1 MMRWPT
7 RQDILAHPRLAGWRQ
22 RLAEPRLW
30 HVNRHSIPPA
40 IFVGI
45 CSALI
50 PGPFQMLAAA
60 WVALRWRLHLPT
72 ALGLTL
78 LSNPLTILPIY
89 WAGYRFGCWLFRM
102 EPLRRATLEA
112 RWQEGY
118 GAFFSSL
125 GIPWL
130 IGMALLTLLTASVL
144 GLVVRFGW
152 NLHIRHRWLRRKTC
166 HGTVMPPS

>member
-7 RQDILAHPRLAGWRQ
+7 RQDILAHPRLAGWRH

-112 RWQEGY
+112 RRNR
-118 GAFFSSL
+118 L
-125 GIPWL
+125 GERPYLFAMEPDESWDIDEEL
-130 IGMALLTLLTASVL
+130 DFLVADLLL
-144 GLVVRFGW
+144 
-152 NLHIRHRWLRRKTC
+152 RHRQ
-166 HGTVMPPS
+166 GIS